1 MDGDTVT
8 VVNNHLE
15 TSGLSL
21 ADRAGFKDMV
31 KGKAGSDTVRAESKR
46 LAVKLGES
54 AKIRAPQAEAVAE
67 YVRNSGD
74 NVILCGDL
82 TTTPYRTLTVLWR
95 ASLPTVM
102 LSRATVRAYPITT
115 TPSLCA

>member
-31 KGKAGSDTVRAESKR
+31 KGKAGKR
-46 LAVKLGES
+46 HGE
-54 AKIRAPQAEAVAE
+54 
-67 YVRNSGD
+67 G
-74 NVILCGDL
+74 
-82 TTTPYRTLTVLWR
+82 
-95 ASLPTVM
+95 
-102 LSRATVRAYPITT
+102 
-115 TPSLCA
+115 